1 MFIMDIMELKEEPE
15 RIRLCNMCGIS
26 GIYHFDK
33 EKTVD
38 IKQLKRMTEILR
50 HRGPDGEGIYVKQN
64 IGLGHRRLSIIDL
77 STGDQPMF
85 NEDKSI
91 ALVLN
96 GEIYNYL
103 ELKSELSSFG
113 HHFITSS
120 DTEVVIKSY
129 EQWGIECQN
138 KFNGM
143 WAFALW
149 DARKQQLFISRDR
162 IGEKPLNYSV
172 HRNTFIFSSEIKSLF
187 EYGVPREIRP
197 ELFQVY
203 LALTNI
209 PGPDTFYR
217 NIYKLKPGHY
227 IIANSCGYKEYE
239 YWNLPELD
247 EVNML
252 KNKSSVYDEF
262 SFLLEDSVSKRM
274 RADVPFGAF
283 LSGGLDSSSIV
294 ALMSAVSSVPVETFT
309 IGFPQ
314 KAFDESRLAQLVAN
328 KFKTNHHLGTVNP
341 DSLEKAV
348 KRSVFYF
355 DEPFGDSS
363 SIPTYQV
370 SEFASGKVKMVLT
383 GDGGD
388 EILSGYNSYKGV
400 KLNNFIV
407 NIPKCIKKSVLSGSG
422 FLAKH
427 IKGNYRYKIN
437 RLESVFNSAN
447 LPFFRR
453 IANKRPYSPL
463 STIKELTAPINCK
476 IGFEEYLE
484 DIVTHIPYKDDFYR
498 LMWLDFKCN
507 LPDDYLVKVDR
518 MSMANSLETRVP
530 FLDYRLIEFMV
541 KVDKN
546 IKMQGWERKS
556 ILRKTIGKQL
566 PPELLTAP
574 KRGFGVPIRE
584 WLRMDKSLEG
594 FQLTNLRSICNSSTI
609 SRIIAENR
617 KGERDNGNFIWTMIM
632 LDEMLK

>member
-1 MFIMDIMELKEEPE
+1 
-15 RIRLCNMCGIS
+15 MCGIS

-209 PGPDTFYR
+209 PGTDTFYR

-227 IIANSCGYKEYE
+227 IIANYCGYK
-239 YWNLPELD
+239 
-247 EVNML
+247 
-252 KNKSSVYDEF
+252 
-262 SFLLEDSVSKRM
+262 
-274 RADVPFGAF
+274 
-283 LSGGLDSSSIV
+283 
-294 ALMSAVSSVPVETFT
+294 
-309 IGFPQ
+309 
-314 KAFDESRLAQLVAN
+314 
-328 KFKTNHHLGTVNP
+328 
-341 DSLEKAV
+341 
-348 KRSVFYF
+348 
-355 DEPFGDSS
+355 
-363 SIPTYQV
+363 
-370 SEFASGKVKMVLT
+370 
-383 GDGGD
+383 
-388 EILSGYNSYKGV
+388 
-400 KLNNFIV
+400 
-407 NIPKCIKKSVLSGSG
+407 
-422 FLAKH
+422 
-427 IKGNYRYKIN
+427 
-437 RLESVFNSAN
+437 
-447 LPFFRR
+447 
-453 IANKRPYSPL
+453 
-463 STIKELTAPINCK
+463 
-476 IGFEEYLE
+476 
-484 DIVTHIPYKDDFYR
+484 
-498 LMWLDFKCN
+498 
-507 LPDDYLVKVDR
+507 
-518 MSMANSLETRVP
+518 
-530 FLDYRLIEFMV
+530 
-541 KVDKN
+541 
-546 IKMQGWERKS
+546 
-556 ILRKTIGKQL
+556 
-566 PPELLTAP
+566 
-574 KRGFGVPIRE
+574 
-584 WLRMDKSLEG
+584 
-594 FQLTNLRSICNSSTI
+594 
-609 SRIIAENR
+609 
-617 KGERDNGNFIWTMIM
+617 
-632 LDEMLK
+632 